1 VEKDVPQKSHGRLV
15 GIILVV
21 AGLMFGLGFAMAPFY
36 DAVCEY
42 FGISGRVKEA
52 SAEKAF
58 AVDTS
63 REITLEFVTMVNE
76 KMPLEF
82 RAEMPKM
89 AIHPGQYYTVK
100 FYAKNLSNKKLV
112 GQAIPSIAP
121 VWAASHL
128 QKTECFCFSAQEFE
142 PGVERA
148 MPVRFVIDPAVQADV
163 RDMTLSYT
171 FFDITEKNQ
180 TSQK

>member
-1 VEKDVPQKSHGRLV
+1 MSNSKKSNALLIG
-15 GIILVV
+15 GIVIV

-42 FGISGRVKEA
+42 FGISGKVKEA
-52 SAEKAF
+52 SVEKNF
-58 AVDTS
+58 QVDES
-63 REITLEFVTMVNE
+63 QEITLEFVTSVNGS
-76 KMPLEF
+76 MPLEF
-82 RAEMPKM
+82 RAEKPKM
-89 AIHPGQYYTVK
+89 SIHPGQYYTVK
-100 FYAKNLSNKKLV
+100 FYAKNLSDRKLV

-142 PGVERA
+142 PRQERE
-148 MPVRFVIDPAVQADV
+148 MPVRFVVDPAVQDDV